1 MIETGCKTVIGSRL
15 KQSGMFWAVRG
26 AKAINA
32 LRCHLNV
39 RRLLAA
45 ALGGWIFPSTL
56 HTYT

>member
-1 MIETGCKTVIGSRL
+1 
-15 KQSGMFWAVRG
+15 MFWAVRG

-39 RRLLAA
+39 RRLLAG